1 MILNEP
7 PSLVR
12 SDQMGTPLSVLIV
25 EDSEDDALLVV
36 RELRRGCYEVVFE
49 RVDTAEA
56 MSEALEK
63 KTWDVIISDYVI
75 PRFGGL
81 EALRLLH
88 RSGLDLPFIIVSG
101 KIGEDTAVEAMREGA
116 HDYIMKDNLTRL
128 VPAIEREMR
137 EAEVRREK
145 KQADETLRRAYDE
158 LEIRIRERTAEL
170 ARANEALRDEIAEH
184 MRAEEAIRSEHAFRK
199 AIEDSMPG
207 GVAAVDLDG
216 RQIYVNPAFCKM
228 VGWSEEELIGAMPP
242 FVYWPPEDVEVISAG
257 FRDVLNGKIPPGG
270 IEVRFRRRNE
280 ERFDVI
286 ILLSPLKDGQG
297 RTTGWLASV
306 YDITGR
312 KRTEE
317 ELRRSNA
324 ELEQFTYIAS
334 HDLQEPLR
342 MISIFTQLLA
352 RRYKGKLDRSADEFI
367 GYVVDGAIR
376 MQQMLEDLLTYSRIG
391 THAKPF
397 EQVNCE
403 DVFNQAV
410 ANLGVD
416 IEENKATVT
425 HDPLPAIMADAS
437 QMVQLF
443 QNLISNAIKFRRE
456 EAPRVHVSAE
466 RKKNE
471 WVFSVRDN
479 GIGISP
485 DFMGR
490 LFQIFQREHAVSE
503 YPGTGVGLAI
513 CRRIVEHHGG
523 RIWAESQL
531 GRGSTFYFTI
541 PARGKNGVIS

>member
-1 MILNEP
+1 
-7 PSLVR
+7 
-12 SDQMGTPLSVLIV
+12 MGTPLSVLIV